1 MEKSLKEK
9 AAKGLAWSGLNNV
22 MQQLLN
28 LLFGIALARILSPAD
43 YGMVGMLMIFSL
55 LAGTLQESG
64 FTAAL
69 INRREVRHCDYNAVF
84 WFSLSAGLI
93 IYAVLFL
100 SAPLIANFYHQP
112 QLTALSR
119 YAFLSFVIGNLGIVP
134 NTILMK
140 QLKVKQNALVQLTA
154 LTLSGL
160 LGIIMAWA
168 GMAYWGLATQS
179 VVYATVVMAG
189 RWVCCKWRPTLRID
203 LCPLREMMGF
213 SVKVLAA
220 NMVTHINNNIL
231 TVLLGRFYTPY
242 EVGNFNQAN
251 KWNSMGYYTI
261 QSMMGSVAQPVLHEV
276 EEDRQRQLHVFRKML
291 RFLAYISMPCM
302 LGLSAIAPELI
313 TLAITDK
320 WAACAQLMQIVCIG
334 GAFIPLHNLM
344 YNLNL
349 SRGRSD
355 VCLWCTLAF
364 GLVQL
369 LAVVLCHS
377 RGVEVMVW
385 VFTVVNV
392 LWVLPWWYQ
401 VRRLIGL
408 TLRDFLSDVFLFTA
422 IAALSMLVACQVA
435 LLADGLI
442 ATLAIKVVVAAAS
455 YFAIL
460 WLIGAR
466 ILRESIEQLQALL
479 RKRRKMQDL

>member
-28 LLFGIALARILSPAD
+28 LLFGIALARMLSPAD

-55 LAGTLQESG
+55 LAGALQESG

-69 INRREVRHCDYNAVF
+69 INRREVRHRDYNAVF
-84 WFSLSAGLI
+84 WFSLSAGLSL
-93 IYAVLFL
+93 YAILFL
-100 SAPLIANFYHQP
+100 SAPLIAIFYHQP

-119 YAFLSFVIGNLGIVP
+119 FAFLSFVIGNLGIVP
-134 NTILMK
+134 NAILMK

-189 RWVCCKWRPTLRID
+189 RWLCCKWRPTLRID
-203 LCPLREMMGF
+203 LTPLREMMGF

-276 EEDRQRQLHVFRKML
+276 EEDRQRQLRVFRKML
-291 RFLAYISMPCM
+291 RFLAFISMPCM
-302 LGLSAIAPELI
+302 LGLSAVAPELI

-320 WAACAQLMQIVCIG
+320 WAACARLMQIVCIG

-364 GLVQL
+364 GMVQL
-369 LAVVLCHS
+369 LAVVLCRS
-377 RGVEVMVW
+377 CGVEMMVW
-385 VFTVVNV
+385 VFTIVNV

-408 TLRDFLSDVFLFTA
+408 TLREFLSDVLLFTA

-435 LLADGLI
+435 SLADGLA
-442 ATLAIKVVVAAAS
+442 ATLAIKVAVAAVS

-460 WLIGAR
+460 WLIGDR
-466 ILRESIEQLQALL
+466 ILRESIEELLVLL
-479 RKRRKMQDL
+479 RKR